1 MSAGIVPCTERSTLQ
16 GGRPCVTLAIMN
28 PSLEQARQAFVA
40 GIEQFERHDFEAAAA
55 LFEQAL
61 QLAPGRPSVLMNLG
75 VSCVHLGRFAQ
86 ADVCLRQALAADAT
100 LTDAWMARGVAQMA
114 LGDWP
119 QALHCHEQARALG
132 ADGAEFCLRWGECL
146 AHQARLPQAL
156 QAFEQAL
163 AHDPELA
170 EAWSQLAHV
179 QRDMG
184 QTAQAIVGYQRAMQ
198 LGADPELHR
207 YYLAALSPQQPV
219 VNAPAA
225 YVQTLF
231 DQYANDF
238 EAHLVGQLGYQG
250 HRVLLEQLPVPPGP
264 RFERVGDLGCGTGL
278 CGQLIRPRAVHL
290 SGVDLSSAMLDKAR
304 ALGVY
309 DNLHAQ
315 ELVDFLK
322 QGAELVDLVLAADV
336 FIYVGHLEAVF
347 EALGSRVRPGGWLAF
362 TVEEADPG
370 QAVQLH
376 STLRFA
382 HGLTYLQGL
391 AAQHGWQWARLHRA
405 PLRLDQA
412 NPLMGAYVY
421 LQKT

>member
-1 MSAGIVPCTERSTLQ
+1 MLQSIVPCT
-16 GGRPCVTLAIMN
+16 GMAHPWGHKACVTLAIMD

-40 GIEQFERHDFEAAAA
+40 GIEQFERHDFEAACEF
-55 LFEQAL
+55 FEQAL
-61 QLAPGRPSVLMNLG
+61 RHAPGRSSVLMNLG
-75 VSCVHLGRFAQ
+75 VSCVQLGRFER
-86 ADVCLRQALAADAT
+86 ADECLRQAIEADGSQ
-100 LTDAWMARGVAQMA
+100 TDAWKAWGVTQMA
-114 LGDWP
+114 LGNWP
-119 QALHCHEQARALG
+119 QALHCHEQAHALG
-132 ADGAEFCLRWGECL
+132 ADGAEFCLRWGQCL
-146 AHQARLPQAL
+146 AHQGRLPQAV
-156 QAFEQAL
+156 QVFEQAL
-163 AHDPELA
+163 AHEPELT

-184 QTAQAIVGYQRAMQ
+184 QTAQATAGYQRAMQ

-207 YYLAALSPQQPV
+207 YYLAALSPEQPV

-225 YVQTLF
+225 YVATLF

-250 HRVLLEQLPVPPGP
+250 HRVLLEQLPVPPGT
-264 RFERVGDLGCGTGL
+264 RFERVWDLGCGTGL
-278 CGQLIRPRAVHL
+278 CGSLIRPRAEHL
-290 SGVDLSSAMLDKAR
+290 IGVDLSSAMLDKAR

-309 DNLHAQ
+309 DSLHAQ

-322 QGAELVDLVLAADV
+322 QGTERVDLVLAADV

-347 EALGSRVRPGGWLAF
+347 EALGPRMRPGGWLAF

-370 QAVQLH
+370 LAVQLH
-376 STLRFA
+376 STLRYA
-382 HGLTYLQGL
+382 HALTYLQGL
-391 AAQHGWQWARLHRA
+391 AAQHGWQWARLYRA